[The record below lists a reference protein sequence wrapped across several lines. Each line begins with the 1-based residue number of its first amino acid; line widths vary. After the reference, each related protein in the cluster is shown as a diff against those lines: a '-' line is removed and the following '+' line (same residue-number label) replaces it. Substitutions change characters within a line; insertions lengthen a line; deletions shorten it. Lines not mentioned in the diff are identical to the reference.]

1 MTEDCR
7 LVTDFMHYTT
17 LGTAGHIDHG
27 KSSLVEALTGINPD
41 RLKEEKERGITI
53 DLGFAFL
60 DLQDD
65 LRIGIVDVP
74 GHEKLIKNMLAG
86 AGGIDI
92 VLLVI
97 AADEGIMPQ
106 TREHLAICNLLRIKR
121 GLIAITKQDLVEE
134 EWLSLVTEDIKEFV
148 KGSFLEGSRIIPVS
162 SKTGYNLNLL
172 RDAIKE
178 ISLHVEQ
185 RSSGGLLRLPVDR
198 VFTMKGFGTVVTGTI
213 LSGKVSV
220 EDTVEILP
228 AGIKSRVRGIQSH
241 NQKVQES
248 VAGQRTALN
257 LQGVEKTDIIR
268 GDVVTLPDFI
278 LPSTLI
284 DVEIELLKDAVPLKN
299 RDRIRFHTGTTEV
312 IGRVILIER
321 KEISPG
327 EDGYARIRFES
338 PLAGMSGDRFIIRRF
353 SPLETLGGG
362 VILDTGPER
371 GKARLKRQKSEIIN
385 ELKVF
390 EKGSLGEKLSLKIF
404 SKGFYGID
412 KEGLNGWIDSDIKDT
427 GLVLNGFEKKGE
439 IIVIDSRY
447 IHRRIFESLKKDIVS
462 SLEEFH
468 RLNPIKGGMPKEDI
482 NSRFKIPHI
491 PPFSKGGGGG
501 LEFRKVMN
509 RALEEL
515 EREGAIVLEQER
527 VRLSS
532 FRVEMKDYEGQMG
545 KLLDLYKKTGTQPPM
560 KEELNGI
567 LQSDNKTIS
576 DLLKLAVEKG
586 RLIRI
591 NDSLYIDAQTF
602 NNILEELKG
611 FLTEKREITVAE
623 FRDIFKTSRKYA
635 VPFLEYF
642 DGIKLTLRVGD
653 KRVLRMPH
661 GEYRTPSGVKG

>member
-1 MTEDCR
+1 
-7 LVTDFMHYTT
+7 MHYTT

-65 LRIGIVDVP
+65 LRVGIVDVP
-74 GHEKLIKNMLAG
+74 GHERLIKNMLAG

-106 TREHLAICNLLRIKR
+106 TREHLAICDLLRIKR

-178 ISLHVEQ
+178 ISLQVEQ
-185 RSSGGLLRLPVDR
+185 KSSGGLFRLPVDR

-268 GDVVTLPDFI
+268 GDVVTLPDFM

-312 IGRVILIER
+312 IGRVILIDR
-321 KEISPG
+321 KEMSPG

-371 GKARLKRQKSEIIN
+371 GKARLKRQKSDIIN

-390 EKGSLGEKLSLKIF
+390 EKGSLEEKLSLKIF

-412 KEGLNGWIDSDIKDT
+412 KESLNGWIDSDIKDT
-427 GLVLNGFEKKGE
+427 GLVLNGLEKKGE
-439 IIVIDSRY
+439 IIFIDGRY

-482 NSRFKIPHI
+482 SSKFKV
-491 PPFSKGGGGG
+491 KGLK
-501 LEFRKVMN
+501 LELRKTIN
-509 RALEEL
+509 RALEEF
-515 EREGAIVLEQER
+515 EKEGKIILEQER

-545 KLLDLYKKTGTQPPM
+545 KLLDLYKKTGTQPPI

-567 LQSDNKTIS
+567 LQCDNKTIS

-586 RLIRI
+586 RLVRI

-653 KRVLRMPH
+653 KRVLRMTH
-661 GEYRTPSGVKG
+661 GEYRTSSGVKG